1 VCAPGRPG
9 VQRCTPQEHAEGDP
23 RVIADQATEHMTIA
37 VSPAHCYEVA
47 LDIGRY
53 PEWAQDIKEAE
64 ILDVDDEGRPARV
77 AFRAAAMG
85 HSARYVLR
93 YDHEG
98 APGRLAWVLESG
110 DVVRKLDGEYLFEP
124 VEGQPDATSVTYH
137 LEAELAVPLP
147 GFVKRRAEGKI
158 MTTAL
163 DELKRR
169 CEHPTAEQA

>member
-1 VCAPGRPG
+1 M
-9 VQRCTPQEHAEGDP
+9 AE
-23 RVIADQATEHMTIA
+23 QATEQLTIG
-37 VSPAHCYEVA
+37 VSPERCYAVA

-64 ILDVDDEGRPARV
+64 VLDRDEEGRPVRV

-93 YDHEG
+93 YDHDG

-110 DVVRKLDGEYLFEP
+110 DVVRRLDGAYVFEP
-124 VEGQPDATSVTYH
+124 VEGAPESTHVTYH
-137 LEAELAVPLP
+137 LVVELAVPLP

-169 CEHPTAEQA
+169 CEAPAADQA